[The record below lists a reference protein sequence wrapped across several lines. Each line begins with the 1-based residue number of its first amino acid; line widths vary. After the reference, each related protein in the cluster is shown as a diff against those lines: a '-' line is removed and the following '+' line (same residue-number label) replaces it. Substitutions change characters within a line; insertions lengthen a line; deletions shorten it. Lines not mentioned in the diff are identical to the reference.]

1 MHEEEGSWELVID
14 SAGLRGPVR
23 EVVVIRPDDEVGVE
37 FRLNERSVH

>member
-23 EVVVIRPDDEVGVE
+23 EVVVIHPDDEVGVE
-37 FRLNERSVH
+37 FRLNEHSVH